1 MNDKIERSM
10 RMLTE
15 RQEAIQQRLEQCVAN
30 HKKEVELFI
39 DEAPAMIGLVKESS
53 EKILEFDANKR
64 NNLIFHG
71 IPEDS
76 GETASVLE
84 EKVLSRHLQ
93 AQINMSLD
101 DIQVVELMAAQFG
114 LKQRRKLKKVER
126 LLIAPEVSTTRFLLY
141 PTIFEFQPAGQFWL
155 PFPHLPSAMMFGRK
169 RIVSRVH
176 PSTSRRT

>member
-1 MNDKIERSM
+1 MKLNDKIERSM
-10 RMLTE
+10 RMLTQ
-15 RQEAIQQRLEQCVAN
+15 RQEAIQRRLEQCVAN

-39 DEAPAMIGLVKESS
+39 DEAPAMINVVKESS

-93 AQINMSLD
+93 AQINICL
-101 DIQVVELMAAQFG
+101 LMIY
-114 LKQRRKLKKVER
+114 R
-126 LLIAPEVSTTRFLLY
+126 
-141 PTIFEFQPAGQFWL
+141 W
-155 PFPHLPSAMMFGRK
+155 
-169 RIVSRVH
+169 
-176 PSTSRRT
+176 